1 MLNITLDKI
10 FQHCEQEGDCQVWRL
25 SVSNGGRPVWHHRP
39 SGSVRRMVWEL
50 EHGKPMRA
58 KHYAC
63 STCDTPLCVS
73 HVKSLNR
80 SQQMLLASSR
90 GRTGGP
96 NHSAKLA
103 QLKRSQ
109 STKLDAGKVELMKKR
124 RAEGATYAQL
134 GVEFG
139 VHLSFA
145 HRICKGGA
153 WSPIVG
159 SSVFAF
165 RP

>member
-1 MLNITLDKI
+1 MAIACFT
-10 FQHCEQEGDCQVWRL
+10 WRQTCL
-25 SVSNGGRPVWHHRP
+25 VSHPSRP
-39 SGSVRRMVWEL
+39 VRRMVWEL
-50 EHGKPMRA
+50 IHDKPMRS

-63 STCDTPLCVS
+63 CTCDTPLCVF

-90 GRTGGP
+90 GNTGGP
-96 NHSAKLA
+96 KQSAKQA
-103 QLKRSQ
+103 QSKRSQ